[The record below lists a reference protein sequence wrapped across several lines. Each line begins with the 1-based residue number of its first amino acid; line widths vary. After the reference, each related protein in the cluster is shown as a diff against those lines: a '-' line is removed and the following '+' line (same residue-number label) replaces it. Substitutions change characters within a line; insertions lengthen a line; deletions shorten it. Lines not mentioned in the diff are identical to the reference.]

1 MVIVLDVGSM
11 DGQQGLEKIAELTNK
26 HNDPDYRLYAFEA
39 HPKYAEEIRK
49 KFAAISPWCVLV
61 PKAASDVNG
70 EASFHLCKRHGASSL
85 LKFKDNDT
93 LGQYWPGRDDI
104 QYSGNSVPVET
115 IRLDTFV
122 EQYNISKIDYL
133 NLDAQ
138 GMDLPVLKSL
148 GKYISIVQEGCCEA
162 AYNEKAAIYEGQQ
175 SYFHD
180 IVAWLEGNG
189 FEVYKHEVNATA
201 KTTDPNWYNEYNV
214 YFRRKTNV

>member
-1 MVIVLDVGSM
+1 M
-11 DGQQGLEKIAELTNK
+11 DGEQGLQKVREYG
-26 HNDPDYRLYAFEA
+26 DPEYRLYAFEA
-39 HPKYAEEIRK
+39 HPGYAEEIRQ
-49 KFAAISPWCVLV
+49 KFAGISPWCVLV

-70 EASFHLCKRHGASSL
+70 QASFHICRRHGASSL
-85 LKFKDNDT
+85 LKFKDDAT
-93 LGQYWPGRDDI
+93 LGEYWPGRDDI
-104 QYSGNSVPVET
+104 LYSGNSVGVET
-115 IRLDTFV
+115 IRLDTFI
-122 EQYNISKIDYL
+122 EQYNIPKIDYL
-133 NLDAQ
+133 NLDVQ

-148 GKYISIVQEGCCEA
+148 GKYIDIVQEGCCEA

-201 KTTDPNWYNEYNV
+201 KTADPDWYNEYNV